1 MTTTNEIALPSPMT
15 RFSTKFSNE
24 SLSFRF
30 KDLKSPG
37 TALLTSERN
46 TRLVDQFASGKTQ
59 LNTTSS
65 ANNLNA
71 VVENGTMGAVAGL
84 QQNLFNS
91 AIAKWSSAD
100 GLLRASSTKTA
111 SPFLH
116 TPVLDVNSTQYGLS
130 FDKFQS
136 GEDDLTPNLLK
147 SKEESAPNHIFNTY

>member
-1 MTTTNEIALPSPMT
+1 MS

-59 LNTTSS
+59 LNATAS

-71 VVENGTMGAVAGL
+71 VVENGTNGAVSGL
-84 QQNLFNS
+84 QQSLFNS
-91 AIAKWSSAD
+91 AAVKWSSAD
-100 GLLRASSTKTA
+100 SLLRASSTKTA

-136 GEDDLTPNLLK
+136 GEDDLTPKLLT